1 MKCNRLYRPKK
12 TRPGIS
18 RSLGRRGFTLV
29 ELLVVIAIIAIL
41 VLLLLPA
48 VNAAREAARRS
59 QCVNNVK
66 QLGLAVLGFE
76 SARSEFPI
84 GATVAE
90 GSLWSAYILPYMED
104 ENLKRLMTIGEDR
117 GVNYQWA
124 HPGPYRHPLTDP
136 IYRNI
141 IAAETL
147 IPTFRCPSA
156 PLPSFQYDVSSD
168 NWHVMQR
175 VPGSYLGCASGVV
188 VDQNRPRCL
197 EETDGVLIGQH
208 KDGRLARGSRTQ
220 RSGRRIPLTLRK
232 ITDGTSKT
240 MLIGE
245 GLHDHITQLRVGRT
259 REPARGERKDHWYI
273 GSDDIDIEN
282 DPSEALGS
290 TGVGI
295 NLQQRFRCGDGA
307 PDAECQQLQLSFSSA
322 HSGVVNVV
330 YCDGSVQSVTQ
341 DTDAKVWSEM
351 GTRSGKAAAQVLE
364 YVQSRGSR

>member
-1 MKCNRLYRPKK
+1 MKYNRSRRPVKVD
-12 TRPGIS
+12 PGVNFAV
-18 RSLGRRGFTLV
+18 GRRGFTLV

-66 QLGLAVLGFE
+66 QLGLAVLGYE
-76 SARSEFPI
+76 SARGEFPI

-104 ENLKRLMTIGEDR
+104 DNLKKLMTIGEDKN
-117 GVNYQWA
+117 GNFQWA
-124 HPGPYRHPLTDP
+124 HPGPYRHPLSDP
-136 IYRNI
+136 TFRNI
-141 IAAETL
+141 VAVETL

-188 VDQNRPRCL
+188 VDQNNPQCL

-208 KDGRLARGSRTQ
+208 KDGRLVRGSRTE
-220 RSGRRIPLTLRK
+220 RNGRRVPVTLRK

-245 GLHDHITQLRVGRT
+245 GLHDYITEDRVGRT

-273 GSDDIDIEN
+273 GSDDVDIYN

-290 TGVGI
+290 TGVEI
-295 NLQQRFRCGDGA
+295 NLQQRYRCGDGA

-322 HSGVVNVV
+322 HSGVVNIV
-330 YCDGSVQSVTQ
+330 YCDGSVQTTPQ
-341 DTDAKVWSEM
+341 DIDRKVWSEM

-364 YVQSRGSR
+364 YIQSRGSR